1 MRSLITIAMMV
12 LSISAQAEWRQWSSE
27 DPMNDTVRKG
37 MASALTA
44 SMKMMSFPYQDT
56 KAVLG
61 VSCDDTGAYMRF
73 TNSPNLSGDTT
84 HDGYNSIRL
93 RVRKDNDQVRGIKFV
108 QNWGSDQ
115 LSTTFPPM
123 RNIVL
128 EGQTLL
134 VEIPWHGQGKVYF
147 KFDLTGS
154 SDMYKRTCHERI
166 LQDKANAEKR
176 AKDSARREK
185 EQAEEAKRLKDLA
198 DKRAALNNEYIA
210 QIKDKIERNW
220 QRPPG
225 TAAGLECVV
234 LVSQIPGG
242 EVVQAEILT
251 GSGNFAFDRSVV
263 QAVLRSSPLPVPKD
277 PSLFDRRIE
286 IIFEPEG

>member
-1 MRSLITIAMMV
+1 MLSMITIAMMV
-12 LSISAQAEWRQWSSE
+12 LSINAQAEWGQWSSE

-44 SMKMMSFPYQDT
+44 PMKMMSFPYQDT
-56 KAVLG
+56 KAILG

-115 LSTTFPPM
+115 LSTTFLPM
-123 RNIVL
+123 RNIVM

-176 AKDSARREK
+176 AKDSARLEK
-185 EQAEEAKRLKDLA
+185 ERAEEAKRLKDLA
-198 DKRAALNNEYIA
+198 DKRAALNSA
-210 QIKDKIERNW
+210 F
-220 QRPPG
+220 
-225 TAAGLECVV
+225 TAKY
-234 LVSQIPGG
+234 P
-242 EVVQAEILT
+242 
-251 GSGNFAFDRSVV
+251 R
-263 QAVLRSSPLPVPKD
+263 RSSSPRLVQDIKAATGTPC
-277 PSLFDRRIE
+277 RIRYTASS
-286 IIFEPEG
+286 ISPEGIVIACKGSQDRLWKTDGNIVTLSR